1 MGNIISLLQEIFML
15 KEDKTS
21 QVGLSGF
28 RDVQTPV
35 ETPKRKVREPQA
47 LKISELMR
55 HSDIG

>member
-15 KEDKTS
+15 KEDRASK
-21 QVGLSGF
+21 VGMSGF

-35 ETPKRKVREPQA
+35 EAPKRKAREPQA

-55 HSDIG
+55 HNQA

>member
-21 QVGLSGF
+21 KVGLSGF

-35 ETPKRKVREPQA
+35 ETPVKKKTREPQA

-55 HSDIG
+55 HSHG

>member
-15 KEDKTS
+15 KEDRASK
-21 QVGLSGF
+21 VGLSGF

-35 ETPKRKVREPQA
+35 EAPKRRTREPQA

-55 HSDIG
+55 HNQA

>member
-15 KEDKTS
+15 KEDQTS
-21 QVGLSGF
+21 KVGLSGF

-35 ETPKRKVREPQA
+35 ETPKKKTREPQA

-55 HSDIG
+55 HSQG